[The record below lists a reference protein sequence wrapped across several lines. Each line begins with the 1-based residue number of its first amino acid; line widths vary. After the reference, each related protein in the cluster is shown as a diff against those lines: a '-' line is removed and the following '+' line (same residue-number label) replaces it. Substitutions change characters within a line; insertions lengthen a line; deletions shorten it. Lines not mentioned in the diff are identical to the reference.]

1 MKKTILSVLAAAL
14 LCLLSLAAMVYAH
27 GQLTNR
33 GEDVAVTETTL
44 FGDQKEAEGIE
55 TVSAFRYGLLTW
67 RISCSPAETLMA
79 ETDVSYNDNISLPD
93 HRAYGSADIDI
104 DIDIHSQTSS
114 SSYGIDLKS
123 DSLTDDSAAPS
134 LRQILLDLAAE
145 TAPGKTTKR
154 TMSLDALMDYLPVKL
169 YCHPKQSYKS
179 ESDLGVFALPV
190 PDDPVTI
197 TVGKNDDGE
206 VTSYGL
212 EFDQGLY
219 LQSYILVDDD
229 YCYVILTDVT
239 AEDETAGGTR
249 KVSSLPEDQ
258 RGIYRL
264 PLDDAKALGASQF
277 LNDDDRFLFYPI
289 GKDAQVLELEEDDMY
304 FLLYTIEDSED
315 GESKSVYL
323 SFIDKDTGRLADKL
337 LLRGV
342 SDTAHTQVLAVCQSE
357 NFCLTVLSGGDF
369 FLLER
374 KGSSYK
380 PSFSGRLSAFDQ
392 FEDLDFSTVQAC
404 FDGQKLAVFFS
415 VNDREDE
422 LGRLR
427 HKGCC
432 LQVFDQT
439 GLKYAGLYTN
449 SLQALQ
455 DQSDMTYLINS
466 ADSVSFSTTGGQT
479 ANGEASN
486 EEAAKEEAS
495 K

>member
-1 MKKTILSVLAAAL
+1 MKRMFAFTLAAVL
-14 LCLLSLAAMVYAH
+14 LCLLSLAVIIYAH

-44 FGDQKEAEGIE
+44 FGDKKEAEGIE

-67 RISCSPAETLMA
+67 RIACSPAETLTA
-79 ETDVSYNDNISLPD
+79 ETDVSYNDDISLPD
-93 HRAYGSADIDI
+93 HRAYGSA

-123 DSLTDDSAAPS
+123 DHLTDDSAAPY
-134 LRQILLDLAAE
+134 LRQVLLDLAAE

-154 TMSLDALMDYLPVKL
+154 TMSLDTLMDYLPVKL
-169 YCHPKQSYKS
+169 YYHPKQSYKS

-190 PDDPVTI
+190 PDYPVTI

-206 VTSYGL
+206 VTSYSL
-212 EFDQGLY
+212 ESNQELY

-239 AEDETAGGTR
+239 TEDVTGEDETAGGIR
-249 KVSSLPEDQ
+249 KVSSLPEGQ
-258 RGIYRL
+258 MGIYRL
-264 PLDDAKALGASQF
+264 PLDDAKARGASQF

-289 GKDAQVLELEEDDMY
+289 GEDAQVLELEEDDMY

-315 GESKSVYL
+315 GESKGVYL

-342 SDTAHTQVLAVCQSE
+342 SDAAHTHVLAVCQSE

-415 VNDREDE
+415 VNDRKDD
-422 LGRLR
+422 LGRRR

-479 ANGEASN
+479 SN
-486 EEAAKEEAS
+486 EEVAKEEAS

>member
-1 MKKTILSVLAAAL
+1 MKRMFAFTLAAAL
-14 LCLLSLAAMVYAH
+14 LCLLSLSAMIYAH
-27 GQLTNR
+27 GQLTAR
-33 GEDVAVTETTL
+33 GEDVTVTETTL

-55 TVSAFRYGLLTW
+55 TVSNFHYGLLMW
-67 RISCSPAETLMA
+67 RIACSPAETLMT
-79 ETDVSYNDNISLPD
+79 ETDVSYNDDIYLPD

-104 DIDIHSQTSS
+104 RSQTSS

-123 DSLTDDSAAPS
+123 DHLTDDSAAPY
-134 LRQILLDLAAE
+134 LRQVLLDLAAE

-154 TMSLDALMDYLPVKL
+154 TMSLDTLMDYLPVRL
-169 YCHPKQSYKS
+169 YYHPKQSYKS

-190 PDDPVTI
+190 PDYPITI

-212 EFDQGLY
+212 ELDLGLY
-219 LQSYILVDDD
+219 LQSYILVDGD

-239 AEDETAGGTR
+239 TEDVTGEDETAEGKR
-249 KVSSLPEDQ
+249 KVSFLPEDQ
-258 RGIYRL
+258 MGIYRL
-264 PLDDAKALGASQF
+264 PLYDAKALGSSQF
-277 LNDDDRFLFYPI
+277 LNDDDRFRFYPI
-289 GKDAQVLELEEDDMY
+289 GEDAQVLELEEDDMY
-304 FLLYTIEDSED
+304 FLLYTIEDGD
-315 GESKSVYL
+315 GGESKGVYL

-342 SDTAHTQVLAVCQSE
+342 SDAAHTQVLAVCQGE
-357 NFCLTVLSGGDF
+357 NFCLTLLSGGDF
-369 FLLER
+369 ILLER

-392 FEDLDFSTVQAC
+392 FEGLDFSTVQAC

-415 VNDREDE
+415 INDWEEEQSRP
-422 LGRLR
+422 R
-427 HKGCC
+427 HTGCG

-449 SLQALQ
+449 SLQAIQ
-455 DQSDMTYLINS
+455 DQSDMTHLINS
-466 ADSVSFSTTGGQT
+466 AGSVSFNTTAGQ
-479 ANGEASN
+479 ASN
-486 EEAAKEEAS
+486 REAS

>member
-1 MKKTILSVLAAAL
+1 MKKMILFTLTAVL
-14 LCLLSLAAMVYAH
+14 LCLLSLAVIIYAH

-44 FGDQKEAEGIE
+44 FGDKKEAEGIE
-55 TVSAFRYGLLTW
+55 TVSAFRYGLLMW
-67 RISCSPAETLMA
+67 RIACSPAETLTT
-79 ETDVSYNDNISLPD
+79 ETDVSYNDDISLPD

-104 DIDIHSQTSS
+104 HSQTSS
-114 SSYGIDLKS
+114 SSGGIDLKS
-123 DSLTDDSAAPS
+123 DPLTDDSAAPY
-134 LRQILLDLAAE
+134 LRQVLLDLAAE

-154 TMSLDALMDYLPVKL
+154 TMSLDTLMDDLPVKL
-169 YCHPKQSYKS
+169 YYHPKQSYKS

-190 PDDPVTI
+190 PDYPITI

-219 LQSYILVDDD
+219 LQSYIRVDDD

-239 AEDETAGGTR
+239 AEDETEGGTR

-289 GKDAQVLELEEDDMY
+289 GEDAQVLELEEDDMY

-315 GESKSVYL
+315 GKSKGVYL
-323 SFIDKDTGRLADKL
+323 SFIDKDTGKLADKL
-337 LLRGV
+337 LLLGV
-342 SDTAHTQVLAVCQSE
+342 SDAAHTQVLAVCQSE

-380 PSFSGRLSAFDQ
+380 PSFNGRLSAFDQ

-422 LGRLR
+422 LGRRR

-466 ADSVSFSTTGGQT
+466 ADSVSFSTTGGQ
-479 ANGEASN
+479 AAS
-486 EEAAKEEAS
+486 
-495 K
+495 